1 MAAGN
6 DKRLSYQTGVQ
17 VAPATNAGALNGL
30 LAPARGSDQRAND
43 FAKMTSFN
51 DQANMGLAS
60 QQANAQQMANAQAK
74 RSEASISGL
83 NNQQQIAG
91 DMNQRANQQTELA
104 AQVQSANIGFNSGMT
119 ASNIRRMM
127 NIWRGNA

>member
-6 DKRLSYQTGVQ
+6 DTRLSYQSGVQ
-17 VAPATNAGALNGL
+17 VGGATNATALNGL
-30 LAPARGSDQRAND
+30 LAPVQGGDQRAND

-51 DQANMGLAS
+51 DQAQTGLAA

-83 NNQQQIAG
+83 NNQQQIVA
-91 DMNQRANQQTELA
+91 DRNARTSQQIDLA
-104 AQVQSANIGFNSGMT
+104 AQVQASNIGFASGMT
-119 ASNIRRMM
+119 AANIRRMM
-127 NIWRGNA
+127 NIRRNNA

>member
-6 DKRLSYQTGVQ
+6 DKRLSYQSGVQ
-17 VAPATNAGALNGL
+17 VGGATNTGALNGL
-30 LAPARGSDQRAND
+30 LAPSQGSDQRAND

-51 DQANMGLAS
+51 DQAQTGLAA

-83 NNQQQIAG
+83 NNQQQIVA
-91 DMNQRANQQTELA
+91 DRNARTSQQVDLA
-104 AQVQSANIGFNSGMT
+104 AQVQASNIGFASGMT
-119 ASNIRRMM
+119 AANIRRMM
-127 NIWRGNA
+127 NIRRNNA